1 MGGLGGGGGDEC
13 ACGRTQV
20 DFILFCIFHKSFFHM
35 AYLSSY
41 QLEMMLLVAAF
52 VVVANVGDSRIG
64 RRGSQPG
71 SDVAA
76 LQLQPTRTLHKS
88 KQEMRTTGIILV
100 RYLIT

>member
-1 MGGLGGGGGDEC
+1 
-13 ACGRTQV
+13 
-20 DFILFCIFHKSFFHM
+20 
-35 AYLSSY
+35 
-41 QLEMMLLVAAF
+41 MMLLVAAF

-100 RYLIT
+100 RYLIEAYPKKKNKKKNHVTRWCNLT